1 MMKINKIIIP
11 VVASAMLLTGC
22 DDQIMQWGKPADH
35 ADVTK
40 ADIPLAVKEVIA
52 NYDNIKDYAQ
62 QYTPNMK
69 IGIGMG
75 ADLYA
80 NNENGEGDLA
90 NANYQVFTPGNAM
103 KNDAIMGNSGSLN
116 FATIDKLLAALDGNM
131 QLYGH
136 NFFWHTQQNQTY
148 LKSLIAPTLVVE
160 SDGDV
165 ANVLSGDASD
175 FNGGSTGGWG
185 SWGSNKKDAGVV
197 AGAGQDG
204 TAALVLENK
213 GDGNAWEA
221 QCAYDFND
229 FLEMNKTYVIKF
241 KAKSSSPAGE
251 LQFQYQNGNTYSS
264 QGGYNNFTVGT
275 DWQTFQYEFTITKY
289 DDVNRIILNFGKVGG
304 TYTIDDI
311 QFGLKQED
319 PMDNVLAGDAS
330 DFEGGTSGGWGSW
343 GSNKESAEV
352 EDGAGYNNSKGL
364 ALKNKGDGN
373 AWEAQCAYT
382 FDDALQGGKKYI
394 IQFYAKSTSAAGELQ
409 FQYQNGSTY
418 SSQGGYNT
426 FSVGTDWV
434 KCEFTFTPAYDDANR
449 IILNFGKV
457 GATYYIDNI
466 KFGLAKDQTSATR
479 GIQYVLARN
488 GKARKATRAGSKMYY
503 ILKTPAE
510 KQAALE
516 SAMEAWVSGVA
527 NHLKEK
533 NVVPF
538 GYEVI
543 NEPIAD
549 GSNMYRGLS
558 EGTFGGTWTD
568 DDGNTQYDAAPTE
581 DDANGLTLNW
591 GSGHWYWG
599 YYVPDYHVKAFQLA
613 RKYLPA
619 DTKLFANDYNLE
631 TSPKKLEALIKF
643 VKEIDE
649 KNGSPI
655 VDGIGTQMH
664 VTLNC
669 SDNAEKN
676 AANIAELKT
685 KVDAMFQT
693 MAATGKLIRVTELD
707 LSLGTGTP
715 SSNQYKAQSDA
726 YRMIVESYKAN
737 VPEAQQSG
745 ITVWSLSD
753 NEAEHE
759 YWLKGQVPNLFDKDY
774 KRKWAYK
781 GFCDGIAGEDLGLKY
796 GGEEYKAFY
805 EKNNVS
811 STVDK

>member
-1 MMKINKIIIP
+1 MKINKIFIP

-22 DDQIMQWGKPADH
+22 DDQLMEWGKPADH
-35 ADVTK
+35 ADVTSSE
-40 ADIPLAVKEVIA
+40 IPLAVKEVIA

-62 QYTPNMK
+62 QNTPNML

-75 ADLYA
+75 ADLYI
-80 NNENGEGDLA
+80 NNTNGEGSLA
-90 NANYQVFTPGNAM
+90 NANYQIFTPGNAM

-116 FATIDKLLAALDGNM
+116 FATVDKLIEALDGNM
-131 QLYGH
+131 KLYGH
-136 NFFWHTQQNQTY
+136 NFFWHTQQNQSY

-160 SDGDV
+160 SDGDI

-185 SWGSNKKDAGVV
+185 SWGSNKESAEVV
-197 AGAGQDG
+197 SGAGQDG
-204 TAALVLENK
+204 SAALVLKNK

-221 QCAYDFND
+221 QCAYTFND
-229 FLEMNKTYVIKF
+229 YLEMNKTYVIKF
-241 KAKSSSPAGE
+241 KAKSTSPAGE
-251 LQFQYQNGNTYSS
+251 LQFQYQNGSTYGS
-264 QGGYNNFTVGT
+264 QGGYNSFTVGT
-275 DWQTFQYEFTITKY
+275 DWQTFQYEFTIDKY
-289 DDVNRIILNFGKVGG
+289 DDVNRIILNFGKVGA

-311 QFGLKQED
+311 QFGLKQDD
-319 PMDNVLAGDAS
+319 PMENVMAGDAS
-330 DFEGGTSGGWGSW
+330 DFEGGTTGNWGSW

-352 EDGAGYNNSKGL
+352 EEGAGYNNSKGL

-382 FDDALQGGKKYI
+382 FDDALQEGKKYI
-394 IQFYAKSTSAAGELQ
+394 IQFYAKSTSPAGELQ
-409 FQYQNGSTY
+409 FQYQNGTTY

-449 IILNFGKV
+449 IILNYGKV
-457 GATYYIDNI
+457 GGTYYIDNI
-466 KFGLAKDQTSATR
+466 KFGLAKDQNAAAR
-479 GIQYVLARN
+479 GIQYIQASN
-488 GKARKATRAGSKMYY
+488 GKAKKVTRASRKYFV
-503 ILKTPAE
+503 LKSAAE

-516 SAMEAWVSGVA
+516 GAMEAWISGVA
-527 NHLKEK
+527 KHLAEK
-533 NVVPF
+533 NVVPY
-538 GYEVI
+538 GYDVI

-549 GSNMYRGLS
+549 GSNKYRGID
-558 EGTFGGTWTD
+558 EGIFGGTWTED
-568 DDGNTQYDAAPTE
+568 EQTMYDAAPVETE
-581 DDANGLTLNW
+581 ADGLTLNW
-591 GSGHWYWG
+591 GSNHWYWG
-599 YYVPDYHVKAFQLA
+599 YYVKDYPVKAFQLA

-619 DTKLFANDYNLE
+619 ETKLFVNDYNLE
-631 TSPKKLEALIKF
+631 TSPNKLDALIKF
-643 VKEIDE
+643 VKDIDE
-649 KNGSPI
+649 KNGTPI

-664 VTLNC
+664 VSLSC
-669 SDNAEKN
+669 SDDAEKN
-676 AANIAELKT
+676 AANIAALKE

-693 MAATGKLIRVTELD
+693 MAATGKLVRVTELD
-707 LSLGTGTP
+707 LSLGTASP

-726 YRMIVESYKAN
+726 YRMIMESYKAN
-737 VPEAQQSG
+737 VPAAQQSG
-745 ITVWSLSD
+745 ITIWSLSD

-759 YWLKGQVPNLFDKDY
+759 YWLKGQVPNLFDASY

-796 GGEEYKAFY
+796 GGNEYKAYY

>member
-1 MMKINKIIIP
+1 MKINKIFIP

-22 DDQIMQWGKPADH
+22 DDQLMEWGKPADH
-35 ADVTK
+35 ADVTSSE
-40 ADIPLAVKEVIA
+40 IPLAVKEVIA

-62 QYTPNMK
+62 QNTPNML

-75 ADLYA
+75 ADLYI
-80 NNENGEGDLA
+80 NNANGEGNLA
-90 NANYQVFTPGNAM
+90 NANYQIFTPGNAM

-116 FATIDKLLAALDGNM
+116 FATVDKLIEALDGNM
-131 QLYGH
+131 KLYGH
-136 NFFWHTQQNQTY
+136 NFFWHTQQNQSY

-160 SDGDV
+160 SDGDI

-185 SWGSNKKDAGVV
+185 SWGSNKESAEVV
-197 AGAGQDG
+197 SGAGQDG
-204 TAALVLENK
+204 SAALVLKNK

-221 QCAYDFND
+221 QCAYTFND
-229 FLEMNKTYVIKF
+229 YLEMNKTYVIKF
-241 KAKSSSPAGE
+241 KAKSTSPAGE
-251 LQFQYQNGNTYSS
+251 LQFQYQNGSTYGS
-264 QGGYNNFTVGT
+264 QGGYNSFTVGT
-275 DWQTFQYEFTITKY
+275 DWQTFQYEFTIDKY
-289 DDVNRIILNFGKVGG
+289 DDVNRIILNFGKVGA

-311 QFGLKQED
+311 QFGLKQDD
-319 PMDNVLAGDAS
+319 PMENVMAGDAS
-330 DFEGGTSGGWGSW
+330 DFEGGTTGNWGSW

-352 EDGAGYNNSKGL
+352 EEGAGYNNSKGL

-382 FDDALQGGKKYI
+382 FDDALQEGKKYI
-394 IQFYAKSTSAAGELQ
+394 IQFYAKSNSAAGELQ
-409 FQYQNGSTY
+409 FQYQNGTTY

-449 IILNFGKV
+449 IILNYGKV
-457 GATYYIDNI
+457 SGTYYIDNI
-466 KFGLAKDQTSATR
+466 KFGLAKDQNAAAR
-479 GIQYVLARN
+479 GIQYIQASN
-488 GKARKATRAGSKMYY
+488 GKARKVTRASRKYY
-503 ILKTPAE
+503 VLKSAAE

-516 SAMEAWVSGVA
+516 GAMEAWVSGVA
-527 NHLKEK
+527 KHLAEK
-533 NVVPF
+533 NVVPY
-538 GYEVI
+538 GYDVI

-549 GSNMYRGLS
+549 GSNKYRGID
-558 EGTFGGTWTD
+558 EGIFGGTWTED
-568 DDGNTQYDAAPTE
+568 EQTMYDAAPVETE
-581 DDANGLTLNW
+581 ADGLNLNW
-591 GSGHWYWG
+591 GNNHWYWG
-599 YYVPDYHVKAFQLA
+599 YYVKDYPVKAFQLA

-619 DTKLFANDYNLE
+619 ETKLFVNDYNLE
-631 TSPKKLEALIKF
+631 TSPNKLDALIKF
-643 VKEIDE
+643 VKDIDE
-649 KNGSPI
+649 KNGTPI

-664 VTLNC
+664 VSLSC
-669 SDNAEKN
+669 SDDAEKN
-676 AANIAELKT
+676 AANIAALKE
-685 KVDAMFQT
+685 KVDAMFKT
-693 MAATGKLIRVTELD
+693 IAATGKLVRVTELD
-707 LSLGTGTP
+707 LSLGTSSP

-745 ITVWSLSD
+745 ITIWSLSD

-796 GGEEYKAFY
+796 GGNEYKAYY

>member
-1 MMKINKIIIP
+1 MKIMMKINKIMIP

-22 DDQIMQWGKPADH
+22 DDQIMQWGKPANH

-40 ADIPLAVKEVIA
+40 AEIPIAVKEVIA
-52 NYDNIKDYAQ
+52 NYDNIKDYAH

-116 FATIDKLLAALDGNM
+116 FATVDKLLAALDGNM

-160 SDGDV
+160 SDGDI
-165 ANVLSGDASD
+165 ANVLSGDAAD

-185 SWGSNKKDAGVV
+185 SWGSNKESAEVV
-197 AGAGQDG
+197 SGAGQDG
-204 TAALVLENK
+204 SAALV
-213 GDGNAWEA
+213 
-221 QCAYDFND
+221 
-229 FLEMNKTYVIKF
+229 
-241 KAKSSSPAGE
+241 
-251 LQFQYQNGNTYSS
+251 
-264 QGGYNNFTVGT
+264 
-275 DWQTFQYEFTITKY
+275 
-289 DDVNRIILNFGKVGG
+289 
-304 TYTIDDI
+304 
-311 QFGLKQED
+311 
-319 PMDNVLAGDAS
+319 
-330 DFEGGTSGGWGSW
+330 
-343 GSNKESAEV
+343 
-352 EDGAGYNNSKGL
+352 
-364 ALKNKGDGN
+364 LKNKGDGN

-382 FDDALQGGKKYI
+382 FNDYLEMNKTYVIK
-394 IQFYAKSTSAAGELQ
+394 FKAKSTSPAGELQ
-409 FQYQNGSTY
+409 FQYQNGTTY

-426 FSVGTDWV
+426 FNVGTDWV

-466 KFGLAKDQTSATR
+466 KFGLAKNQSTATR
-479 GIQYVLARN
+479 GIQYVLARK

-503 ILKTPAE
+503 VLKTPAE

-516 SAMEAWVSGVA
+516 GAMDAWVSGVA

-538 GYEVI
+538 GYDVI

-549 GSNMYRGLS
+549 GSYGRRGYDGVFGMEGDSEPTESEADGLS
-558 EGTFGGTWTD
+558 
-568 DDGNTQYDAAPTE
+568 
-581 DDANGLTLNW
+581 LNW
-591 GSGHWYWG
+591 ESGHWYWG
-599 YYVPDYHVKAFQLA
+599 YYVKDYPVKAFQLA

-619 DTKLFANDYNLE
+619 DTKLFVNDYNLE

-643 VKEIDE
+643 AKEIDE

-669 SDNAEKN
+669 SDDAEKN
-676 AANIAELKT
+676 AASIAELKA

-693 MAATGKLIRVTELD
+693 MAATGKLVRVTELD

-745 ITVWSLSD
+745 ITIWSLSD

>member
-1 MMKINKIIIP
+1 MMKINKIMIP

-22 DDQIMQWGKPADH
+22 DDQLMQWGKPADH

-40 ADIPLAVKEVIA
+40 AEIPLAVKEVIA

-90 NANYQVFTPGNAM
+90 NAIYQVFTPGNAM

-116 FATIDKLLAALDGNM
+116 FATVDKLLAALDGNM

-165 ANVLSGDASD
+165 ANVLPGDASD

-185 SWGSNKKDAGVV
+185 SWGSNKKDAGVI

-204 TAALVLENK
+204 TAALVLKNK

-251 LQFQYQNGNTYSS
+251 LQFQYQNGSTYSS
-264 QGGYNNFTVGT
+264 QGGYNNFTIGT

-289 DDVNRIILNFGKVGG
+289 DDV
-304 TYTIDDI
+304 
-311 QFGLKQED
+311 
-319 PMDNVLAGDAS
+319 
-330 DFEGGTSGGWGSW
+330 
-343 GSNKESAEV
+343 
-352 EDGAGYNNSKGL
+352 
-364 ALKNKGDGN
+364 
-373 AWEAQCAYT
+373 
-382 FDDALQGGKKYI
+382 
-394 IQFYAKSTSAAGELQ
+394 
-409 FQYQNGSTY
+409 
-418 SSQGGYNT
+418 
-426 FSVGTDWV
+426 
-434 KCEFTFTPAYDDANR
+434 NR

-619 DTKLFANDYNLE
+619 DTKLFVNDYNLE

-676 AANIAELKT
+676 TANIAELKT

-693 MAATGKLIRVTELD
+693 MAATGKLIRVNELD

>member
-1 MMKINKIIIP
+1 
-11 VVASAMLLTGC
+11 MLLTGC
-22 DDQIMQWGKPADH
+22 DDQIMQWGKPANH

-40 ADIPLAVKEVIA
+40 AEIPLAVKEVIA

-62 QYTPNMK
+62 QYTQNMK

-116 FATIDKLLAALDGNM
+116 FATVDKLLAALDGNM

-221 QCAYDFND
+221 QCAYTFND
-229 FLEMNKTYVIKF
+229 YLEMNKTYVIKF

-251 LQFQYQNGNTYSS
+251 LQFQYQNGTTYSS
-264 QGGYNNFTVGT
+264 QGGYNTFNVGT
-275 DWQTFQYEFTITKY
+275 DWQTFQYEFTIDKY
-289 DDVNRIILNFGKVGG
+289 DDVNRIILNFGKVGA

-319 PMDNVLAGDAS
+319 PMNNVLTGDAS
-330 DFEGGTSGGWGSW
+330 DFEGGTTGNWGSW

-352 EDGAGYNNSKGL
+352 EEGVGYNNSKAL

-394 IQFYAKSTSAAGELQ
+394 IQFYAKSTSAAGELL
-409 FQYQNGSTY
+409 FQYQNGTTY

-449 IILNFGKV
+449 VILNFGKV

-466 KFGLAKDQTSATR
+466 KFGLAKDQSTATR

-488 GKARKATRAGSKMYY
+488 GKTRKATRAGSKMYY
-503 ILKTPAE
+503 VLKTPAE

-516 SAMEAWVSGVA
+516 GAMEAWVSGVA

-619 DTKLFANDYNLE
+619 ETKLFVNDYNLE

-715 SSNQYKAQSDA
+715 SSNQYKTQSDA

>member
-40 ADIPLAVKEVIA
+40 AEIPLAVKEVIA

-116 FATIDKLLAALDGNM
+116 FATVDKLLAALDGNM

-251 LQFQYQNGNTYSS
+251 LQFQYQNGSTYSS

-330 DFEGGTSGGWGSW
+330 DFEGGTTGSWGSW

-382 FDDALQGGKKYI
+382 FDDALQAGKKYI

-418 SSQGGYNT
+418 ASQGGYNT

-466 KFGLAKDQTSATR
+466 KFGLAKDQSTATR

-503 ILKTPAE
+503 VLKTPAE

-516 SAMEAWVSGVA
+516 GAMEAWVSGVA

-619 DTKLFANDYNLE
+619 DTKLFVNDYNLE

-649 KNGSPI
+649 KNGSLI

-669 SDNAEKN
+669 SDDAEKN

>member
-1 MMKINKIIIP
+1 MKINKIMIP

-22 DDQIMQWGKPADH
+22 DDQIMQWGKPANH

-40 ADIPLAVKEVIA
+40 AEIPLAVKEVIA

-116 FATIDKLLAALDGNM
+116 FATVDKLLAALDGNM

-251 LQFQYQNGNTYSS
+251 LQFQYQNGSTYSS
-264 QGGYNNFTVGT
+264 QGGYNTFNVST

-330 DFEGGTSGGWGSW
+330 DFEGGTTGSWGSW

-352 EDGAGYNNSKGL
+352 EEGVGYNNSKAL

-382 FDDALQGGKKYI
+382 FDDALQEGKKYI

-409 FQYQNGSTY
+409 FQYQNGTTY

-516 SAMEAWVSGVA
+516 GAMEAWVSGVA

-549 GSNMYRGLS
+549 GNNMYRGLS

-619 DTKLFANDYNLE
+619 DTKLFVNDYNLE

-643 VKEIDE
+643 AKEIDE

-726 YRMIVESYKAN
+726 YRMIVESYKTN

>member
-1 MMKINKIIIP
+1 MKINKIMIP

-22 DDQIMQWGKPADH
+22 DDQIMQWGKPANH

-40 ADIPLAVKEVIA
+40 AEIPIAVKEVIA

-116 FATIDKLLAALDGNM
+116 FATVDKLLAALDGNM

-160 SDGDV
+160 SDGDI

-185 SWGSNKKDAGVV
+185 SWGSNKESAEVV
-197 AGAGQDG
+197 SGAGQDG
-204 TAALVLENK
+204 SAALV
-213 GDGNAWEA
+213 
-221 QCAYDFND
+221 
-229 FLEMNKTYVIKF
+229 
-241 KAKSSSPAGE
+241 
-251 LQFQYQNGNTYSS
+251 
-264 QGGYNNFTVGT
+264 
-275 DWQTFQYEFTITKY
+275 
-289 DDVNRIILNFGKVGG
+289 
-304 TYTIDDI
+304 
-311 QFGLKQED
+311 
-319 PMDNVLAGDAS
+319 
-330 DFEGGTSGGWGSW
+330 
-343 GSNKESAEV
+343 
-352 EDGAGYNNSKGL
+352 
-364 ALKNKGDGN
+364 LKNKGDGN

-382 FDDALQGGKKYI
+382 FNDYLEMNKTYVIK
-394 IQFYAKSTSAAGELQ
+394 FKAKSTSPAGELQ
-409 FQYQNGSTY
+409 FQYQNGTTY

-426 FSVGTDWV
+426 FNVGTDWQTFQY
-434 KCEFTFTPAYDDANR
+434 EFTIDKYDDVNR

-466 KFGLAKDQTSATR
+466 KFGLAKDQSTATR

-503 ILKTPAE
+503 VLKTPAE

-516 SAMEAWVSGVA
+516 GAMDAWVSGVA

-538 GYEVI
+538 GYDVI

-549 GSNMYRGLS
+549 GSYGRRGYDGVFGMEGDSEPTESEADGLS
-558 EGTFGGTWTD
+558 
-568 DDGNTQYDAAPTE
+568 
-581 DDANGLTLNW
+581 LNW
-591 GSGHWYWG
+591 ESGHWYWG
-599 YYVPDYHVKAFQLA
+599 YYVKDYPVKAFQLA

-619 DTKLFANDYNLE
+619 DTKLFVNDYNLE

-643 VKEIDE
+643 AKEIDE

-669 SDNAEKN
+669 SDDAEKN
-676 AANIAELKT
+676 AASIAELKA

-693 MAATGKLIRVTELD
+693 MAATGKLVRVTELD

-745 ITVWSLSD
+745 ITIWSLSD

>member
-1 MMKINKIIIP
+1 MKINKIMIP

-40 ADIPLAVKEVIA
+40 AEIPLAVKEVIA

-116 FATIDKLLAALDGNM
+116 FATVDKLLAALDGNM

-160 SDGDV
+160 SDGDI

-185 SWGSNKKDAGVV
+185 SWGSNKESAEVV
-197 AGAGQDG
+197 SGAGQDG
-204 TAALVLENK
+204 SAALVLENK

-221 QCAYDFND
+221 QCAYTFND
-229 FLEMNKTYVIKF
+229 YLEMNKTYVIKF
-241 KAKSSSPAGE
+241 KAKSTSPAGE
-251 LQFQYQNGNTYSS
+251 LQFQYQNGTTYSS
-264 QGGYNNFTVGT
+264 QGGYNTFNVGT
-275 DWQTFQYEFTITKY
+275 DWQTFQYEFTIDKY
-289 DDVNRIILNFGKVGG
+289 DDVNRIILNFGKVGA

-319 PMDNVLAGDAS
+319 PMNNVLAGDAS
-330 DFEGGTSGGWGSW
+330 DFEGGTTGNWGSW

-352 EDGAGYNNSKGL
+352 EDGAGYNNSKAL

-409 FQYQNGSTY
+409 FQYQNGTTY

-466 KFGLAKDQTSATR
+466 KFGLAKNQSTATR

-503 ILKTPAE
+503 VLKTPAE

-516 SAMEAWVSGVA
+516 GAMEAWVSGVA

-619 DTKLFANDYNLE
+619 DTKLFVNDYNLE

-643 VKEIDE
+643 AKEIDE

-669 SDNAEKN
+669 SDDAEKN
-676 AANIAELKT
+676 AASIAELKA

-693 MAATGKLIRVTELD
+693 MAATGKLVRVTELD

-745 ITVWSLSD
+745 ITIWSLSD

>member
-1 MMKINKIIIP
+1 M
-11 VVASAMLLTGC
+11 
-22 DDQIMQWGKPADH
+22 
-35 ADVTK
+35 
-40 ADIPLAVKEVIA
+40 
-52 NYDNIKDYAQ
+52 
-62 QYTPNMK
+62 
-69 IGIGMG
+69 
-75 ADLYA
+75 
-80 NNENGEGDLA
+80 
-90 NANYQVFTPGNAM
+90 
-103 KNDAIMGNSGSLN
+103 
-116 FATIDKLLAALDGNM
+116 
-131 QLYGH
+131 
-136 NFFWHTQQNQTY
+136 
-148 LKSLIAPTLVVE
+148 
-160 SDGDV
+160 
-165 ANVLSGDASD
+165 
-175 FNGGSTGGWG
+175 
-185 SWGSNKKDAGVV
+185 
-197 AGAGQDG
+197 
-204 TAALVLENK
+204 
-213 GDGNAWEA
+213 
-221 QCAYDFND
+221 
-229 FLEMNKTYVIKF
+229 
-241 KAKSSSPAGE
+241 
-251 LQFQYQNGNTYSS
+251 
-264 QGGYNNFTVGT
+264 
-275 DWQTFQYEFTITKY
+275 
-289 DDVNRIILNFGKVGG
+289 
-304 TYTIDDI
+304 
-311 QFGLKQED
+311 
-319 PMDNVLAGDAS
+319 
-330 DFEGGTSGGWGSW
+330 
-343 GSNKESAEV
+343 
-352 EDGAGYNNSKGL
+352 
-364 ALKNKGDGN
+364 
-373 AWEAQCAYT
+373 
-382 FDDALQGGKKYI
+382 
-394 IQFYAKSTSAAGELQ
+394 Q

-516 SAMEAWVSGVA
+516 GAMEAWVSGVA

-568 DDGNTQYDAAPTE
+568 DDGNTLYDAAPTE

-619 DTKLFANDYNLE
+619 DTKLFVNDYNLE

-643 VKEIDE
+643 AKEIDE

-669 SDNAEKN
+669 SDDAEKN
-676 AANIAELKT
+676 AASIAELKA

-693 MAATGKLIRVTELD
+693 MAATGKLVRVTELD

>member
-1 MMKINKIIIP
+1 
-11 VVASAMLLTGC
+11 MLLTGC
-22 DDQIMQWGKPADH
+22 DDQIMQWGKPGDH

-40 ADIPLAVKEVIA
+40 AEIPLAVKEVIA

-116 FATIDKLLAALDGNM
+116 FATVDKLLAALDGNM

-165 ANVLSGDASD
+165 ANVLSGDATD

-251 LQFQYQNGNTYSS
+251 LQFQYQNGSTYSS

-330 DFEGGTSGGWGSW
+330 DFEGGTTGSWGSW

-382 FDDALQGGKKYI
+382 FDDALQAGKKYI

-418 SSQGGYNT
+418 ASQGGYNT
-426 FSVGTDWV
+426 FNVGTDWV

-516 SAMEAWVSGVA
+516 GAMEAWVSGVA

-619 DTKLFANDYNLE
+619 DTKLFVNDYNLE

-693 MAATGKLIRVTELD
+693 MAATGKLVRVTELD

>member
-1 MMKINKIIIP
+1 MKINKIFIP

-22 DDQIMQWGKPADH
+22 DDQLMEWGKPADH
-35 ADVTK
+35 ADVTSSE
-40 ADIPLAVKEVIA
+40 IPLAVKEVIA

-62 QYTPNMK
+62 QNTPNML

-75 ADLYA
+75 ADLYI
-80 NNENGEGDLA
+80 NNANGEGSLA
-90 NANYQVFTPGNAM
+90 NANYQIFTPGNAM

-116 FATIDKLLAALDGNM
+116 FATVDKLIAALDGNM
-131 QLYGH
+131 KLYGH
-136 NFFWHTQQNQTY
+136 NFFWHTQQNQSY

-160 SDGDV
+160 SDGDI
-165 ANVLSGDASD
+165 ANVLSGDASN

-185 SWGSNKKDAGVV
+185 SWGSNKESAEVV
-197 AGAGQDG
+197 SGAGQDG
-204 TAALVLENK
+204 SAALVLKNK

-221 QCAYDFND
+221 QCAYTFND
-229 FLEMNKTYVIKF
+229 YLEMNKTYVIKF
-241 KAKSSSPAGE
+241 KAKSTSPAGE
-251 LQFQYQNGNTYSS
+251 LQFQYQNGSTYSS
-264 QGGYNNFTVGT
+264 QGGYNSFTVGT
-275 DWQTFQYEFTITKY
+275 DWQTFQYEFTIDKY
-289 DDVNRIILNFGKVGG
+289 DDVNRIILNFGKVGA

-311 QFGLKQED
+311 QFGLKQDD
-319 PMDNVLAGDAS
+319 PMENVMAGDAS
-330 DFEGGTSGGWGSW
+330 DFEGGTTGNWGSW

-352 EDGAGYNNSKGL
+352 EEGAGYNNSKGL

-382 FDDALQGGKKYI
+382 FDDALQEGKKYI
-394 IQFYAKSTSAAGELQ
+394 IQFYAKSTSPAGELQ
-409 FQYQNGSTY
+409 FQYQNGTTY

-449 IILNFGKV
+449 IILNYGKV
-457 GATYYIDNI
+457 GGTYYIDNI
-466 KFGLAKDQTSATR
+466 KFGLAKDQNAAAR
-479 GIQYVLARN
+479 GIQYIQASN
-488 GKARKATRAGSKMYY
+488 GKARKVTRASRKYY
-503 ILKTPAE
+503 VLKSAAE

-516 SAMEAWVSGVA
+516 GAMEAWVSGVA
-527 NHLKEK
+527 KHLAEK
-533 NVVPF
+533 NVVPY
-538 GYEVI
+538 GYDVI

-549 GSNMYRGLS
+549 GSNKYRGID
-558 EGTFGGTWTD
+558 EGIFGGTWTE
-568 DDGNTQYDAAPTE
+568 GEQTMYDAAPVETE
-581 DDANGLTLNW
+581 ADGLTLNW
-591 GSGHWYWG
+591 GSNHWYWG
-599 YYVPDYHVKAFQLA
+599 YYVKDYPVKAFQLA

-619 DTKLFANDYNLE
+619 ETKLFVNDYNLE
-631 TSPKKLEALIKF
+631 TSPNKLDALIKF
-643 VKEIDE
+643 VKDIDE
-649 KNGSPI
+649 KNGTPI

-664 VTLNC
+664 VSLSC
-669 SDNAEKN
+669 SDDAEKN
-676 AANIAELKT
+676 AANIAALKE

-693 MAATGKLIRVTELD
+693 MAATGKLVRVTELD
-707 LSLGTGTP
+707 LSLGTSSP

-726 YRMIVESYKAN
+726 YRMIMESYKAN
-737 VPEAQQSG
+737 VPAAQQSG
-745 ITVWSLSD
+745 ITIWSLSD

-796 GGEEYKAFY
+796 GGNEYKAYY

>member
-1 MMKINKIIIP
+1 MMKINKIMIP

-40 ADIPLAVKEVIA
+40 AEIPLAVKEVIA

-116 FATIDKLLAALDGNM
+116 FATVDKLLAALDGNM

-221 QCAYDFND
+221 QCAYTFND
-229 FLEMNKTYVIKF
+229 YLEMNKTYVIKF

-251 LQFQYQNGNTYSS
+251 LQFQYQNGTTYSS
-264 QGGYNNFTVGT
+264 QGGYNTFNVGT
-275 DWQTFQYEFTITKY
+275 DWQTFQYEFTIDKY
-289 DDVNRIILNFGKVGG
+289 DDVNRIILNFGKVGA

-319 PMDNVLAGDAS
+319 PMNNVLTGDAS
-330 DFEGGTSGGWGSW
+330 DFEGGTTGNWGSW

-352 EDGAGYNNSKGL
+352 EEGVGYNNSKAL

-382 FDDALQGGKKYI
+382 FDDALQEGKKYI

-409 FQYQNGSTY
+409 FQYQNGTTY

-426 FSVGTDWV
+426 FNVGTDWV

-503 ILKTPAE
+503 VLKTPAE

-516 SAMEAWVSGVA
+516 GAMDAWVKGVA
-527 NHLKEK
+527 EHLAEK
-533 NVVPF
+533 NVVPY

-549 GSNMYRGLS
+549 GNNMYRGLS

-619 DTKLFANDYNLE
+619 DTKLFVNDYNLE

>member
-1 MMKINKIIIP
+1 MKINKIMIP

-22 DDQIMQWGKPADH
+22 DDQIMQWGKPANH

-40 ADIPLAVKEVIA
+40 AEIPIAVKEVIA

-116 FATIDKLLAALDGNM
+116 FATVDKLLSALDGNM

-160 SDGDV
+160 STSDIKTIIKNGDFE
-165 ANVLSGDASD
+165 AGTNSGWS
-175 FNGGSTGGWG
+175 
-185 SWGSNKKDAGVV
+185 SWGNDSQSEVCKEAAKDGSYGLKLVNPK
-197 AGAGQDG
+197 DG
-204 TAALVLENK
+204 SDYYV
-213 GDGNAWEA
+213 A
-221 QCAYDFND
+221 QCAQDLD
-229 FLEMNKTYVIKF
+229 GTLQVGKTYTIRF
-241 KAKSSSPAGE
+241 QAKSSVAGE
-251 LQFQYQNGNTYSS
+251 VLQFATQNSKTYA
-264 QGGYNNFTVGT
+264 GEGYHSFAVGT
-275 DWQTFQYEFTITKY
+275 DWTTCEYDYTCTKE
-289 DDVNRIILNFGKVGG
+289 DLNRILINFGKIAG
-304 TYTIDDI
+304 TFYIDNVE
-311 QFGLKQED
+311 FGVKEVN
-319 PMDNVLAGDAS
+319 PMDNVLADDS
-330 DFEGGTSGGWGSW
+330 YDFEGGTKGNWGAW
-343 GSNKESAEV
+343 GSNCESSEV
-352 EDGAGYNNSKGL
+352 EKGKGYKDSYGL
-364 ALKNKGDGN
+364 VLKNKGDGN

-382 FDDALQGGKKYI
+382 FDDALQEGKKYI
-394 IQFYAKSTSAAGELQ
+394 IQFYAKSTSSAGELQ
-409 FQYQNGSTY
+409 FQYQNGTTY
-418 SSQGGYNT
+418 ASQGGYNT
-426 FSVGTDWV
+426 FSIGTDWV
-434 KCEFTFTPAYDDANR
+434 KCEFTFTPVYDDANR

-466 KFGLAKDQTSATR
+466 KFGLAKDQSTATR

-503 ILKTPAE
+503 VLKTPAE

-516 SAMEAWVSGVA
+516 GAMDAWVSGVA

-538 GYEVI
+538 GYDVI

-549 GSNMYRGLS
+549 GSYGRRGYDGVFGMEGDSEPTESEADGLS
-558 EGTFGGTWTD
+558 
-568 DDGNTQYDAAPTE
+568 
-581 DDANGLTLNW
+581 LNW
-591 GSGHWYWG
+591 ESGHWYWG
-599 YYVPDYHVKAFQLA
+599 YYVKDYPVKAFQLA

-619 DTKLFANDYNLE
+619 DTKLFVNDYNLE

-643 VKEIDE
+643 AKEIDE

-669 SDNAEKN
+669 SDDAEKN
-676 AANIAELKT
+676 AASIAELKA

-693 MAATGKLIRVTELD
+693 MAATGKLVRVTELD

-745 ITVWSLSD
+745 ITIWSLSD

-759 YWLKGQVPNLFDKDY
+759 YWLKDQVPNLFDKDY

>member
-1 MMKINKIIIP
+1 MKINKIIIP

-40 ADIPLAVKEVIA
+40 AEIPLAVKEVIA

-69 IGIGMG
+69 IGIGIG

-116 FATIDKLLAALDGNM
+116 FATVDKLLAALDGNI

-160 SDGDV
+160 SDGDI

-221 QCAYDFND
+221 QCAYTFDD
-229 FLEMNKTYVIKF
+229 YLEMNKTYVIKF
-241 KAKSSSPAGE
+241 KAKSTSPAGE
-251 LQFQYQNGNTYSS
+251 LQFQYQNGTTYSS
-264 QGGYNNFTVGT
+264 QGGYNTFNVGT
-275 DWQTFQYEFTITKY
+275 DWQTFQYEFTIDKY
-289 DDVNRIILNFGKVGG
+289 DDVNRIILNFGKVGA

-311 QFGLKQED
+311 QFGFKQED
-319 PMDNVLAGDAS
+319 PMNNVLAGDAS
-330 DFEGGTSGGWGSW
+330 DFEGGTTGNWGSW

-352 EDGAGYNNSKGL
+352 EEGVGYNNSKAL

-382 FDDALQGGKKYI
+382 FDDALQEGKKYI

-409 FQYQNGSTY
+409 FQYQNGTTY

-426 FSVGTDWV
+426 FNVGTDWV

-466 KFGLAKDQTSATR
+466 KFGLAKDQSTATR

-503 ILKTPAE
+503 VLKTPAE

-516 SAMEAWVSGVA
+516 GAMDAWVSGVA

-619 DTKLFANDYNLE
+619 DTKLFVNDYNLE

-643 VKEIDE
+643 AKEIDE

-655 VDGIGTQMH
+655 VDCIGTQMH

-726 YRMIVESYKAN
+726 YRMIVESYKTN

>member
-1 MMKINKIIIP
+1 MKINKIMIP

-22 DDQIMQWGKPADH
+22 DDQIMQWGKPANH

-40 ADIPLAVKEVIA
+40 AEIPLAVKEVIA

-116 FATIDKLLAALDGNM
+116 FATVDKLLAALDGNM

-251 LQFQYQNGNTYSS
+251 LQFQYQNGSTYSS
-264 QGGYNNFTVGT
+264 QGGYNTFNVST
-275 DWQTFQYEFTITKY
+275 DWQTFQYEFTNDKY
-289 DDVNRIILNFGKVGG
+289 DDVNRIILNFGKVGA

-319 PMDNVLAGDAS
+319 PMNNVLAGDAS
-330 DFEGGTSGGWGSW
+330 DFEGGTTGNWGSW

-352 EDGAGYNNSKGL
+352 EEGVGYNNSKAL

-382 FDDALQGGKKYI
+382 FDDALQEGKKYI

-418 SSQGGYNT
+418 ASQGGYNT
-426 FSVGTDWV
+426 FNVGTDWV

-503 ILKTPAE
+503 IQKTPAE

-619 DTKLFANDYNLE
+619 DTKLFVNDYNLE

-643 VKEIDE
+643 AKEIDE

>member
-1 MMKINKIIIP
+1 MKINKIMIP

-40 ADIPLAVKEVIA
+40 AEIPLAVKEVIA

-116 FATIDKLLAALDGNM
+116 FATVDKLLAALDGNM

-251 LQFQYQNGNTYSS
+251 LQFQYQNGSTYSS
-264 QGGYNNFTVGT
+264 QGGYNTFNVST
-275 DWQTFQYEFTITKY
+275 DWQTFQYEFTIDKY
-289 DDVNRIILNFGKVGG
+289 DDVNRIILNFGKVGA

-319 PMDNVLAGDAS
+319 PMNNVLAGDAS
-330 DFEGGTSGGWGSW
+330 DFEGGTTGNWGSW

-352 EDGAGYNNSKGL
+352 EEGVGYNNSKAL

-382 FDDALQGGKKYI
+382 FDDALQEGKKYI

-409 FQYQNGSTY
+409 FQYQNGTTY

-503 ILKTPAE
+503 VLKTPAE

-516 SAMEAWVSGVA
+516 GAMDAWVSGVA

-619 DTKLFANDYNLE
+619 DTKLFVNDYNLE

-693 MAATGKLIRVTELD
+693 MAATGKLVRVTELD